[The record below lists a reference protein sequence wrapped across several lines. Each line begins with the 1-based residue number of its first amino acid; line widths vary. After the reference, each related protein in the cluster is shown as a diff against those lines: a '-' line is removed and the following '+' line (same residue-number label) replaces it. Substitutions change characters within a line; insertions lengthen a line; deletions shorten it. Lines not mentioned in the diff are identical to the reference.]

1 VLYDNSGLHLKAAKC
16 YTSFSQVLDTEQDN
30 FAHALA
36 HNSIGVSCMLL
47 GKGYGTRALFH
58 HQRHAEQTTD
68 PAGSFVAHSNL
79 GLVHMYMGSGEEATK
94 EHQKALEIAIL
105 QGDERMQ
112 EVATG
117 NLGRCSFV
125 NRDYAS
131 AKAGLLQEL
140 NLARGMHDVR
150 AQASVLEKLGE
161 IANAEKDFDSA
172 SSYFN
177 QERELAKRKG
187 MQITSSNARVKL
199 GISLGNSGLEERM
212 REVERSMST
221 TF

>member
-1 VLYDNSGLHLKAAKC
+1 
-16 YTSFSQVLDTEQDN
+16 
-30 FAHALA
+30 
-36 HNSIGVSCMLL
+36 
-47 GKGYGTRALFH
+47 
-58 HQRHAEQTTD
+58 
-68 PAGSFVAHSNL
+68 
-79 GLVHMYMGSGEEATK
+79 MYMGSGDEATK
-94 EHQKALEIAIL
+94 EHQKALEIAL
-105 QGDERMQ
+105 MLGDERMQ

-117 NLGRCSFV
+117 NLGRCSLA
-125 NRDYAS
+125 NRDYTS

-161 IANAEKDFDSA
+161 IANAEGDFDSA

-187 MQITSSNARVKL
+187 MQIASSNARVKL

-221 TF
+221 AF